1 MFHAFFAVVPVFCI
15 IALGVLLR
23 ARDVLPENAGPV
35 LGVYVLK
42 LALPLLIFH
51 LLAGATPEDLARGG
65 FWLAV
70 IGSQVIVYILGYAGD
85 RLFCRRGAGP
95 AVISGLSCSACNAA
109 FVGLPIVSNL
119 WPGNSEAMLVAGLA
133 ILTPNVVM
141 IMAQTRLDILSGSLA
156 RKGVNPLVFAGNAA
170 RIFILGNPILLA
182 TLAGGALSVSGLG
195 LWEPLD
201 RAISLVGYTAAPCM
215 LLALGLDLQQK
226 LAVAT
231 RRAQGAVLL
240 RQIWFSLCKLV
251 LHPLLCWG
259 IMYALGITGLWLTI
273 GVLIS
278 ATATALLV
286 SVLAQVYNAVPEE
299 AALTAVVSN
308 GLSILTLTGFVWL
321 FQTLGMV

>member
-1 MFHAFFAVVPVFCI
+1 MFHAFFAVIPVFCI
-15 IALGVLLR
+15 IGFGVLLR

-35 LGVYVLK
+35 IGVYVLK
-42 LALPLLIFH
+42 VSLPLLILH
-51 LLAGATPEDLARGG
+51 LLAGANPDDLARGG
-65 FWLAV
+65 FWLAL
-70 IGSQVIVYILGYAGD
+70 IGSQLVVYALGYVGD
-85 RLFCRRGAGP
+85 RLFCRRGTGP

-109 FVGLPIVSNL
+109 FVGLPIVYNL
-119 WPGNSEAMLVAGLA
+119 WPGNNEAMLVAGLA

-141 IMAQTRLDILSGSLA
+141 ILAQARLDLLAGSLA
-156 RKGVNPLVFAGNAA
+156 WKGGSALNFVGSLL

-182 TLAGGALSVSGLG
+182 TLFGAVLSVSRLG

-201 RAISLVGYTAAPCM
+201 SAISLVGFTAAPCM
-215 LLALGLDLQQK
+215 LLALGLDLRQK

-231 RRAQGAVLL
+231 RRAQGGVVP
-240 RQIWFSLCKLV
+240 RQIWFVVCKLV

-273 GVLIS
+273 PILIS

-286 SVLAQVYNAVPEE
+286 SVIAQVYSAVPEE

-308 GLSILTLTGFVWL
+308 GVSIVTLTGFVWL
-321 FQTLGMV
+321 FSVLGML